1 MSHPGDGKQMGR
13 AGHGE
18 NEGFISVFSDFD
30 WSDDS
35 NIRNHYN
42 ILNYIKLIDVILYTS
57 TNDY

>member
-1 MSHPGDGKQMGR
+1 MENRWGALDMGKMM
-13 AGHGE
+13 E
-18 NEGFISVFSDFD
+18 VEGFISVFSDFD

-57 TNDY
+57 ANDY